1 MHQPNIKQK
10 NAMERMLFAV
20 APTVAVVVE
29 RTEHELKNVTYK
41 YKVII
46 ANALFVFLFF
56 LPETPAEGL
65 LHSKRHRST
74 AKEALCG
81 NLFGVEMGRCRT
93 KRSRCFQVQ

>member
-1 MHQPNIKQK
+1 MLQPNIKQK

-46 ANALFVFLFF
+46 ANAFFFFF
-56 LPETPAEGL
+56 LPETPVEGL

-81 NLFGVEMGRCRT
+81 NLFGFEMGRCRT
-93 KRSRCFQVQ
+93 KRS

>member
-1 MHQPNIKQK
+1 MLQPNLKQK

-46 ANALFVFLFF
+46 ANFF
-56 LPETPAEGL
+56 YL
-65 LHSKRHRST
+65 RH
-74 AKEALCG
+74 
-81 NLFGVEMGRCRT
+81 
-93 KRSRCFQVQ
+93 Q